1 MSAVRHLAL
10 MRMSFNRRNINMVT
24 FTMYQLAEAF
34 VEAANESDEIN
45 LEYKSIHKLLRSGMS
60 IYDIVTEYDLA
71 YNMSDLL
78 SDGYYDEESV
88 LEAIKSYNN
97 DDLADCI
104 KEYL

>member
-1 MSAVRHLAL
+1 MA
-10 MRMSFNRRNINMVT
+10 T
-24 FTMYQLAEAF
+24 FTIDQLAEAF

-97 DDLADCI
+97 NDLADCI

>member
-1 MSAVRHLAL
+1 MA
-10 MRMSFNRRNINMVT
+10 T
-24 FTMYQLAEAF
+24 FTIDQLAEAF

>member
-1 MSAVRHLAL
+1 MA
-10 MRMSFNRRNINMVT
+10 T
-24 FTMYQLAEAF
+24 FAMDQLAEAF

-45 LEYKSIHKLLRSGMS
+45 LEYKSVHKLLRNEMP

-78 SDGYYDEESV
+78 SEGYYDEESV
-88 LEAIKSYNN
+88 LEAIKSYDN
-97 DDLADCI
+97 DDLIDCI

>member
-1 MSAVRHLAL
+1 M
-10 MRMSFNRRNINMVT
+10 N
-24 FTMYQLAEAF
+24 QLAEAF

-45 LEYKSIHKLLRSGMS
+45 LEYKSIHKLLRGEMS

-78 SDGYYDEESV
+78 SDSYYDEESV
-88 LEAIKSYNN
+88 LDAIKSYNN
-97 DDLADCI
+97 DDLVDCI